1 MVLLSQIFL
10 IIFNKKSSIQPQIFQ
25 SPAPNQL
32 NKSPEITN
40 QSAKDKKMVTVQ
52 RVMRKGEVSLRA
64 YIKRVFLCE
73 SEKKDVHVLK
83 RVSFFEYCFHWR
95 VGAERRVLFFYFIYF
110 FSSLFWK
117 EFPSLGSMAAQLKVI

>member
-40 QSAKDKKMVTVQ
+40 QSARDKKN
-52 RVMRKGEVSLRA
+52 GNS
-64 YIKRVFLCE
+64 
-73 SEKKDVHVLK
+73 KK
-83 RVSFFEYCFHWR
+83 SN
-95 VGAERRVLFFYFIYF
+95 AERRGQSQGLYQRE
-110 FSSLFWK
+110 FSFVRVRGRM
-117 EFPSLGSMAAQLKVI
+117 FMF